1 MPVAER
7 GRPPPPGVA
16 ASRAINRNPLTPKV
30 AAKGSPVG
38 SPMTRKPQGPPPML
52 AGANRDDTNSNNN
65 SPAPYLASNITPRS
79 GSRQIRAETFHGTP
93 TPAPTTTSDRTSD
106 GWDSNN
112 NSRLGLGLT
121 VASADMA
128 SSRPTSM
135 LADSSTDS
143 PDSKFFYASDARNV
157 QQQQPVNA
165 QQRPTSSQ
173 KPATF
178 FYANGTVE
186 PTRRTS
192 PPSNT
197 TPIANMPPLTT
208 DSSVSKFFY
217 ANGQPDG
224 PVKQPAPIS
233 SSTSTLSTTPRPAPT
248 SRPTSAY
255 SVTAGPGLFPRPTS
269 PIKQLGSPGQGF
281 RTAMSPVSPNRV
293 QATSP
298 PGFAASDLGLG
309 KGKRRVSIE
318 TAPPLLRHQS
328 QPEAQTT
335 EIPPLPRLTL
345 SPNPLEQ
352 ISPPLS
358 PDPLQASLTMASI
371 LRAAEALEEKESE
384 PSGVQSPTKSTFS
397 DAAIQ
402 DLVVNARRERKV
414 QDLEITN
421 ASLEAINR
429 TLERQLRKQ
438 TSELRR
444 FRRLSRSGRLS
455 LNSIPNSRN
464 VSAALTDPAV
474 NLSDLSEHED
484 SEEEEEDDDS
494 MDDSFNSPPDSPSGL
509 VESPA
514 ALRRKRDERR
524 LQLDLTK
531 HQEILVDSQKMNQS
545 IKRCLNWTDLLIKE
559 GQKALAYKV
568 NVSDI
573 KFGGRILTPL
583 DEEEDA
589 LQDHDPSP
597 PASEHSL
604 EPPRLKAAQYRDSG
618 IELQA
623 AEGP

>member
-38 SPMTRKPQGPPPML
+38 SPMNRKPQGPLPML
-52 AGANRDDTNSNNN
+52 AGANRDDNNTPNNNN

-93 TPAPTTTSDRTSD
+93 TPAPTAANDRTSD
-106 GWDSNN
+106 GWDSSSG
-112 NSRLGLGLT
+112 SRLGLGLT
-121 VASADMA
+121 VAPSDAA
-128 SSRPTSM
+128 SRPTSM

-143 PDSKFFYASDARNV
+143 ADSKFFYASDAKNV
-157 QQQQPVNA
+157 QQQSQPS

-197 TPIANMPPLTT
+197 QIGNMPPLTA
-208 DSSVSKFFY
+208 DSSASKFFY

-224 PVKQPAPIS
+224 PVKQPTPIS
-233 SSTSTLSTTPRPAPT
+233 SSASTLSTTSRPAPT

-255 SVTAGPGLFPRPTS
+255 SVTTGPGLFPRPTS

-298 PGFAASDLGLG
+298 PGVAASDLGVG
-309 KGKRRVSIE
+309 KGKRRISIE
-318 TAPPLLRHQS
+318 TAPPLLRHQ
-328 QPEAQTT
+328 T
-335 EIPPLPRLTL
+335 EPQLTERPPLPKLTL
-345 SPNPLEQ
+345 SPNPSEQ

-358 PDPLQASLTMASI
+358 PDPSQASLTMASI

-464 VSAALTDPAV
+464 VSAALTDPAI
-474 NLSDLSEHED
+474 NLSDLSEHEETD
-484 SEEEEEDDDS
+484 EEEDDDS

-589 LQDHDPSP
+589 SHANETTP
-597 PASEHSL
+597 PPTSEQSL
-604 EPPRLKAAQYRDSG
+604 EPSWMKGAQDRDSG

-623 AEGP
+623 GEGSQ